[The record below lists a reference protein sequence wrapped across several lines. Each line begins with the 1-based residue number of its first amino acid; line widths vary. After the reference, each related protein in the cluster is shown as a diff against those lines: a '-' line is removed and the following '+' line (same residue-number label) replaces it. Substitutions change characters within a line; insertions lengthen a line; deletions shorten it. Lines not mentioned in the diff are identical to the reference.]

1 MKVEKRASKAVF
13 ITTKNLDYIRNVQE
27 IKELKEQHG
36 EVLCIG
42 SNSKNYA
49 ARVLCVYWRLLMT
62 SFAKTDTIFIGF
74 APQLVLPFWKWKFR
88 KKKVTIDF
96 FISLYDTFVSD
107 RKKIA
112 PGSVLAQMLHSLD
125 EATLKRAD
133 KIIGDTKAHVD
144 YFAEE
149 FCIPGEKFEVRYLEA
164 DSLVYYP
171 KTVEKYP
178 EWKDSFVVLYF
189 GSVLPLQGVFVVVEA
204 ANHLKEIKD
213 VVFWIIGP
221 LGKLTENLA
230 NERVRLD
237 AWLSQEELAN
247 AIAMADLCL
256 AGHFNDQIEKANRTI
271 PGKAYIYEQMT
282 KPMILGD
289 TVANHEL
296 FKEDERHFFVERG
309 NGKRLA
315 EKILE
320 VKRDY
325 GRDIN

>member
-1 MKVEKRASKAVF
+1 MKVEKRATRAVF

-49 ARVLCVYWRLLMT
+49 GRVLCVYWRLLTT

-74 APQLVLPFWKWKFR
+74 APQLILPFWKWKFR
-88 KKKVTIDF
+88 EKKVAIDF
-96 FISLYDTFVSD
+96 FISLYDTFVWD

-112 PGSVLAQMLHSLD
+112 PGSVFARMLHRLD
-125 EATLKRAD
+125 KAALIRAD
-133 KIIGDTKAHVD
+133 KVIGDTKAHVD

-149 FCIPGEKFEVRYLEA
+149 FQISKEKFEVRYLEA
-164 DSLVYYP
+164 DAQIYYP
-171 KTVEKYP
+171 RTVEKYP

-189 GSVLPLQGVFVVVEA
+189 GSVLPLQGVSVVVEA
-204 ANHLKEIKD
+204 ANQLKDYKD

-221 LGKLTENLA
+221 LGELSEKLCNEN
-230 NERVRLD
+230 VRLD
-237 AWLSQEELAN
+237 SWLSQETLAN

-256 AGHFNDQIEKANRTI
+256 AGHFNAGIEKANRTI
-271 PGKAYIYEQMT
+271 PGKAYIYEQMA

-320 VKRDY
+320 VKNDY
-325 GRDIN
+325 GRGIN